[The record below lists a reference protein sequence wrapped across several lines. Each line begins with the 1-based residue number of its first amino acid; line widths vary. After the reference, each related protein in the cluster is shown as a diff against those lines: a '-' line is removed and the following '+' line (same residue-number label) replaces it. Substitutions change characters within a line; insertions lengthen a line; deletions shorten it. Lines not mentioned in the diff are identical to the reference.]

1 MKLNWDLLLNDD
13 AQFPR
18 TFFFEDAASQRFRY
32 GINEQL
38 QYCLYLHLP
47 SSLINEPMEPV
58 VLANVSL
65 VEEVKD
71 RQNTLVLTLLN
82 ENCKNLFGDLIVS
95 IVTQASILEDKNV
108 KRGFIA
114 LCNEWFDL
122 FDASLSKLSR
132 EDVQGIFAE
141 LIFLRHLLV
150 HSMLPYN
157 EIVLSWTGPY
167 GKGHDFE
174 IADNHFEVKGI
185 ADHKHTVQVSSE
197 YQLDFMR
204 GQKLLLVIYSF
215 TSSLATTGS
224 PLSEL
229 VMEIA
234 GLLRNKTGP
243 GIKAFWTALRKI
255 GVNNNNLR
263 EYDHYLFTVTG
274 RRYFDCTSFDFP
286 SIRRSSIPDAISNVK
301 YQLAITDLAPHEEND
316 LSRYL

>member
-18 TFFFEDAASQRFRY
+18 TFFFEEAASQRFRY

-47 SSLINEPMEPV
+47 FSLNNEPMEPV

-71 RQNTLVLTLLN
+71 RKNTLVLTLLN
-82 ENCKNLFGDLIVS
+82 ESCKNLFSDLIVS
-95 IVTQASILEDKNV
+95 IVTQASVLGDKNV

-114 LCNEWFDL
+114 ICNEWFDL

-132 EDVQGIFAE
+132 DEVQGIFAE

-150 HSMLPYN
+150 HSKLPYN
-157 EIVLSWTGPY
+157 EIVSSWTGPY

-174 IADNHFEVKGI
+174 LIDNHFEVKGI
-185 ADHKHTVQVSSE
+185 AEHKHTVQISSE
-197 YQLDFMR
+197 HQLDFMQ
-204 GQKLLLVIYSF
+204 GQKLLLVVYSF
-215 TSSLATTGS
+215 TSSLGTGS
-224 PLSEL
+224 TLTEL
-229 VMEIA
+229 VTEIA
-234 GLLRNKTGP
+234 GLLRYKTGP

-255 GVNNNNLR
+255 GVNNINLK
-263 EYDHYLFTVTG
+263 EYDHYVFTLTG
-274 RRYFDCTSFDFP
+274 GRYFDCTSFGFP
-286 SIRRSSIPDAISNVK
+286 SIKRSSIPDAISGVK
-301 YQLAITDLAPHEEND
+301 YQLGITALAPHEEND
-316 LSRYL
+316 LSQYL